1 MSVYQTLLNDTFN
14 INQPCNI
21 VNKKVAQKRCQKN
34 KRGTAI
40 NTYNITK

>member
-1 MSVYQTLLNDTFN
+1 MSEYQTLLIDTFS
-14 INQPCNI
+14 IKQQGII